1 MQWAQSHPLQAG
13 LIGTGVAIG
22 TLVAGW
28 TIFRVLRGGKGKKKK
43 GANRRHA
50 RSLDGLDA
58 IKAEFPVD
66 ALEKR
71 AVVDELDLDD
81 EEFLEFLSLLP
92 TEEEFDVEAVA
103 SALERLELEL

>member
-1 MQWAQSHPLQAG
+1 LQWAQSHPLQAG

-28 TIFRVLRGGKGKKKK
+28 TIFRVLRGRKGKKN
-43 GANRRHA
+43 GGNRRHA

-71 AVVDELDLDD
+71 AVIDELDLDD

-92 TEEEFDVEAVA
+92 TEEEFDIEAVA
-103 SALERLELEL
+103 SALEGLELEL